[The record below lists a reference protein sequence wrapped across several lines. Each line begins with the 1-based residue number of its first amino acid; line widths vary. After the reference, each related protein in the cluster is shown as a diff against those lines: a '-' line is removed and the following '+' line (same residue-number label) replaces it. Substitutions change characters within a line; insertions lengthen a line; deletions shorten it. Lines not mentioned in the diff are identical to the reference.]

1 MFSIPKAAWRK
12 NGASVPAAPGRT
24 PSHTKHGPPESAL
37 VCLTAQYAENSNGI
51 RGVLGVEAPAFT
63 AGVSNVS
70 SSGFAL

>member
-1 MFSIPKAAWRK
+1 LIPYLQAALTEPFSKIF
-12 NGASVPAAPGRT
+12 
-24 PSHTKHGPPESAL
+24 
-37 VCLTAQYAENSNGI
+37 TAQYAENSGAI